1 MDSQSSQI
9 HIIFFPYVA
18 YGHILPTID
27 MARLFARRGVK
38 ATIVTTLLNVPGFS
52 KAIERERELGVE
64 ISIRVMKFPYAEA
77 GLPEGCENLNYLN
90 TPEMIPKFLHA
101 INLLE
106 QPFTEILEECQPDCL
121 VADMPFPWATG
132 VASKLGIPRLYF
144 NGTSFFAMC
153 VGDSIRRYEPYKRVE
168 SDFEPF
174 VVPGLPD
181 QIKKTKLQL
190 PTYLRDSTE
199 QNLFRKLRGQIWE
212 SDLNSYGVLMNSF
225 RELEPAYSEHYR
237 KVMGRKAWHI
247 GPLSLCNRNIEDK
260 AKRGDKAS
268 IDEHECLRWLD
279 SKKANSILYICFGS
293 LFKFSAP
300 QLLEI
305 AMALEASGLNFI
317 WVVRTEEKREN
328 EVTKEWLPEGFEK
341 RMEGKGLIIRGW
353 APQLLILE
361 HEAVGGFMT
370 HCGWNSTLEGVSAG
384 VPMITWPLYAEQ
396 FDNEKLI
403 TDLLKIGVAVGA
415 QEWSRHEK
423 KILVKKEDIEK
434 SMSRLMVGEE
444 AEEIRNRAMALKE
457 MARRATEEGGSSYSD
472 VNALLEE
479 LRALRRSKEIATSV

>member
-1 MDSQSSQI
+1 
-9 HIIFFPYVA
+9 
-18 YGHILPTID
+18 
-27 MARLFARRGVK
+27 
-38 ATIVTTLLNVPGFS
+38 
-52 KAIERERELGVE
+52 
-64 ISIRVMKFPYAEA
+64 
-77 GLPEGCENLNYLN
+77 
-90 TPEMIPKFLHA
+90 
-101 INLLE
+101 
-106 QPFTEILEECQPDCL
+106 
-121 VADMPFPWATG
+121 
-132 VASKLGIPRLYF
+132 
-144 NGTSFFAMC
+144 MC

>member
-1 MDSQSSQI
+1 
-9 HIIFFPYVA
+9 
-18 YGHILPTID
+18 
-27 MARLFARRGVK
+27 
-38 ATIVTTLLNVPGFS
+38 
-52 KAIERERELGVE
+52 
-64 ISIRVMKFPYAEA
+64 
-77 GLPEGCENLNYLN
+77 
-90 TPEMIPKFLHA
+90 MIPKFLHA

-121 VADMPFPWATG
+121 VADMLFPWATG

-153 VGDSIRRYEPYKRVE
+153 VLDSVRRFEPYKRAE

-181 QIKKTKLQL
+181 LIKKTKLQL
-190 PTYLRDSTE
+190 PTYFRDSTE
-199 QNLFRKLRGQIWE
+199 QNLLREFMGQIWE

-237 KVMGRKAWHI
+237 K
-247 GPLSLCNRNIEDK
+247 
-260 AKRGDKAS
+260 
-268 IDEHECLRWLD
+268 
-279 SKKANSILYICFGS
+279 KK
-293 LFKFSAP
+293 
-300 QLLEI
+300 
-305 AMALEASGLNFI
+305 
-317 WVVRTEEKREN
+317 EN
-328 EVTKEWLPEGFEK
+328 EVTKEWLAEGFEK

-361 HEAVGGFMT
+361 HEAVG
-370 HCGWNSTLEGVSAG
+370 
-384 VPMITWPLYAEQ
+384 
-396 FDNEKLI
+396 
-403 TDLLKIGVAVGA
+403 DLLKIGVAVGA

-457 MARRATEEGGSSYSD
+457 MARRATEEGSSYSD

-479 LRALRRSKEIATSV
+479 LRALKRSKEIATSL